1 MSDITI
7 PHHFVARDY
16 QIPFLN
22 AIEKSINGESSIK
35 YFLQVWH
42 RRSGKDKTN
51 IADVVPRRLIKDPCL
66 VKYVYPTLVMA
77 RDNLWNG
84 IGGDG
89 YRYMNHLPEALRLGR
104 PNDTRM
110 TIKLKNNDYNA
121 SLENHSLFQ
130 AAGSDN
136 AESLRGGNAKL
147 YIFSEWAE
155 QDPNAWDVVE
165 PVLRENGG
173 IAIFNTTPKGD
184 NHARGLYEYAKNNP
198 EWFVQILTAND
209 TGVFTPEQLLK
220 IKQDIIDRFAAN
232 GRSEEE
238 AVAYFEQEYLCS
250 FESPVIGAYYGAA
263 LRKAEIE
270 GRVTSVPY
278 EPRLPV
284 NTVWDLGMDD
294 SMTIWFFQLIGGE
307 IRLIDYYEN
316 SGEGIEFY
324 IKVLQDRKYIYGKHY
339 APHDIEVREIG
350 TGVSRK
356 ATAKRLGV
364 NFETAPKLGIEDG
377 INAARSI
384 FAQCYFDKVKC
395 NRGIQCLKNYKKAWN
410 EKMKVFSNSALHNW
424 ASHGADAFRIL
435 GVIYKRPTQPNPN
448 APQGFGGVPQYI
460 PGVG

>member
-7 PHHFVARDY
+7 PHHFSARDY
-16 QIPFLN
+16 QIPFLD
-22 AIEKSINGESSIK
+22 AVEKAINGQSQVRK
-35 YFLQVWH
+35 FLQIWH

-77 RDNLWNG
+77 RDNLWDG
-84 IGGDG
+84 LGGDG
-89 YRYMNHLPEALRLGR
+89 YRYMNHLPDDLRIGK

-110 TIKLKNNDYNA
+110 TVKLKNNFYNPA
-121 SLENHSLFQ
+121 EANHSLFQ

-136 AESLRGGNAKL
+136 AESLRGGNARL
-147 YIFSEWAE
+147 YIFSEWAD

-165 PVLRENGG
+165 PILRENNG

-209 TGVFTPEQLLK
+209 TGVFTPAQLVS

-250 FESPVIGAYYGAA
+250 FESPVVGAYYGAA
-263 LRKAEIE
+263 VRKAELA
-270 GRVTSVPY
+270 GRITNVPY
-278 EPRLPV
+278 EQQLPV
-284 NTVWDLGMDD
+284 NTAWDLGMDD
-294 SMTIWFFQLIGGE
+294 SMTIWFYQTIGAE
-307 IRLIDYYEN
+307 IRIIDYYEN

-324 IKVLQDRKYIYGKHY
+324 IKILQDRKYIYGKHY
-339 APHDIEVREIG
+339 GPHDIEVKEIG

-364 NFETAPKLGIEDG
+364 DFQVAPKLGVDEG

-410 EKMKVFSNSALHNW
+410 EKMKVFSNSPQHNW
-424 ASHGADAFRIL
+424 ASHGADAFRYL
-435 GVIYKRPTQPNPN
+435 AVSYKRPTIQVPQ
-448 APQGFGGVPQYI
+448 PQGFGGVQAYI